1 MRRLLLAFMLTALCV
16 VARGQRRLVVVDV
29 ETRVPI
35 RGVNVVS
42 NAHKADTTDW
52 QGLVTVPDSCRSLSL
67 SHVKYE
73 SRILNVSEVQD
84 TIFLISKLMGLPEV
98 TVLGQGKN
106 EDRLK
111 ELLESKSKEPY
122 RRIIVYTHTHIWKL
136 DGSQGHTSN
145 MALEETYELSSLLAD
160 YKIPYVWCGHQHAR
174 QSVFF
179 KGVNYLVLNATK
191 DSEKGQSYLKVDMG
205 DAAIY
210 HYIDYPSIDNL

>member
-1 MRRLLLAFMLTALCV
+1 MLTALCV

-111 ELLESKSKEPY
+111 ELKKS
-122 RRIIVYTHTHIWKL
+122 
-136 DGSQGHTSN
+136 
-145 MALEETYELSSLLAD
+145 
-160 YKIPYVWCGHQHAR
+160 
-174 QSVFF
+174 
-179 KGVNYLVLNATK
+179 LVLNPTDAQLIAA
-191 DSEKGQSYLKVDMG
+191 DPSQGFNVLGLLKALLKKRKESKKERFRRMLEE
-205 DAAIY
+205 Y
-210 HYIDYPSIDNL
+210 